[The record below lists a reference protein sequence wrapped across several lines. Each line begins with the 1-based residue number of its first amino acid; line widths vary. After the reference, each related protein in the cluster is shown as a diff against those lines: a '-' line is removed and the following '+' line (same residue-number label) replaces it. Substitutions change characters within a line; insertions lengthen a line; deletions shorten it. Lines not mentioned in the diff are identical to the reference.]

1 MNNNIKNLFE
11 FDNKIALV
19 LGGSGYIG
27 SQITSALLQINCKV
41 IILDKKK
48 PKLKNKKLK
57 FINFDVCQ
65 TDKYQLILNKLL
77 KSNPKINYYVNASY
91 PRTKSW
97 NKCSFKTNNI
107 DYYSENINLH
117 LNSFV
122 NTTKIMSDYFVK
134 NKIKGKIVNLSSIY
148 GSVAQNKELYK
159 NTNMKESL
167 PYPIIKGGINMMTRQ
182 FASYYGSYGIRINS
196 VSPGGVIDK
205 NLKKNYPIKF
215 IKRYE
220 SLVPLKRFA
229 NPKEVAFS
237 IIFLLSDAS
246 SYITGENLK
255 VDGGWTII

>member
-1 MNNNIKNLFE
+1 MNSIKNLFE
-11 FDNKIALV
+11 FDKKVALV

-27 SQITSALLQINCKV
+27 SQITSALLEINCKV
-41 IILDKKK
+41 IILDRKK
-48 PKLKNKKLK
+48 PKIKSKKLK
-57 FINFDVCQ
+57 FINFDVNQ
-65 TDKYQLILNKLL
+65 TNKSQLILNKLL
-77 KSNPKINYYVNASY
+77 KLNPKINYYVNASY

-97 NKCSFKTNNI
+97 NKCSFKSSNVNYYLENVNI
-107 DYYSENINLH
+107 H
-117 LNSFV
+117 LNSFIH
-122 NTTKIMSDYFVK
+122 TTKIMSDYFVR

-167 PYPIIKGGINMMTRQ
+167 PYPIIKGGINMMTKQ

-205 NLKKNYPIKF
+205 NLKKKYPTKF

-220 SLVPLKRFA
+220 SIVPLKRFA
-229 NPKEVAFS
+229 NPREVALS